1 MVVTHVA
8 APPMAG
14 SNRAAVRH
22 TSRRTS
28 WATSSDWDGS
38 RRTFLMTPYTGPTIR
53 SYSVSNA
60 SWSPRATWT
69 SRSSRSCSPLLSA
82 AAGLNLDASESFGF
96 IWHLRSGSSVGWVAE
111 QKSSDI
117 FPAAVAW
124 SGGFCGRGQG
134 RLRGGRAAHV
144 GDQPPA
150 LLCRGRLCDRRFHYA
165 QPGLDRGRSSRGHDS
180 RCRGV
185 GRRAG
190 VGGRAE
196 AGFRA
201 GGHGRSVR
209 GGAGAG
215 AGAVLAQLG
224 GEVAAG
230 LPHRGPADRGGV
242 RAAGDR
248 APGGPGRARR
258 PGPGAGPAHRA
269 AARGR
274 ADDAG
279 HGGAQPGQRAVRV
292 PGARVVA
299 VVAGAGDVRHVD
311 GDQAA
316 AAGLDQGAGGAVR
329 GGFGVVAAGVV
340 PAAAGF
346 GSGGGQGAAGVRARR
361 LAGGAVPVYVLA
373 GHGGAVGGAAAAG
386 PGGAALVAAGAG
398 GVRGVLR
405 VPGAGRVPGVAG
417 AGDAGR
423 HAADAGRDHAA
434 RRHLLGRRGA
444 VLDAAGAAAGG
455 CAGDFPCCCAG
466 RFGGVFVWVFVW
478 VFGWVFAG
486 GGAAGVRGPV
496 LAGAVPVP
504 GFF

>member
-96 IWHLRSGSSVGWVAE
+96 IWHLRSGSLIGWVAE

-165 QPGLDRGRSSRGHDS
+165 QP
-180 RCRGV
+180 
-185 GRRAG
+185 
-190 VGGRAE
+190 
-196 AGFRA
+196 
-201 GGHGRSVR
+201 
-209 GGAGAG
+209 
-215 AGAVLAQLG
+215 
-224 GEVAAG
+224 
-230 LPHRGPADRGGV
+230 

-258 PGPGAGPAHRA
+258 PGAGARAAHRA
-269 AARGR
+269 TARGR
-274 ADDAG
+274 AADAG
-279 HGGAQPGQRAVRV
+279 HGGEQPGQRAVRV

-299 VVAGAGDVRHVD
+299 VVAGAGGSESLRWC
-311 GDQAA
+311 
-316 AAGLDQGAGGAVR
+316 R
-329 GGFGVVAAGVV
+329 SFGV
-340 PAAAGF
+340 
-346 GSGGGQGAAGVRARR
+346 SVRSCR
-361 LAGGAVPVYVLA
+361 
-373 GHGGAVGGAAAAG
+373 
-386 PGGAALVAAGAG
+386 
-398 GVRGVLR
+398 
-405 VPGAGRVPGVAG
+405 
-417 AGDAGR
+417 
-423 HAADAGRDHAA
+423 
-434 RRHLLGRRGA
+434 
-444 VLDAAGAAAGG
+444 
-455 CAGDFPCCCAG
+455 
-466 RFGGVFVWVFVW
+466 
-478 VFGWVFAG
+478 
-486 GGAAGVRGPV
+486 
-496 LAGAVPVP
+496 
-504 GFF
+504 